1 MVSGHLYSWEPK
13 KVKIDITVASET
25 LRLLF
30 WWTCQ
35 YGSWCYLHE
44 TSAAFCEISR
54 CAKKS
59 VHIIFDPILK
69 VLKYKDGSKIF
80 VWYPNPKMAG
90 ILKCVWILMQNNVYL
105 SYGFWVIKILVLIF
119 VSVTKTSKKCYSIG
133 FSIKNLEVS
142 TQQMGCSQN
151 LPNSTFL

>member
-1 MVSGHLYSWEPK
+1 MVSGHLYSCEPK
-13 KVKIDITVASET
+13 RVKIDITVASKT

-35 YGSWCYLHE
+35 YGSWRYLHE

-90 ILKCVWILMQNNVYL
+90 ILKCVWILMQNNGYL
-105 SYGFWVIKILVLIF
+105 SYGLSYQNTSCNFCF
-119 VSVTKTSKKCYSIG
+119 SVTKTSKKVLQDKVFNKKPGC
-133 FSIKNLEVS
+133 KHS
-142 TQQMGCSQN
+142 TYG
-151 LPNSTFL
+151 LFTKFTK